1 MSLHFCAALIAGA
14 VAVFEDSFYIPAFV
28 QRYLDI
34 DPVAL
39 MATLSDT
46 APWNDPAHEFMYRG
60 HELARE
66 KAFLVRYDD
75 AVHFDEPPAMLRK
88 YTRRWSVTVPCKPFQ
103 RAAATLDLQRRAR
116 CHQSRHFDP
125 LPRRVR

>member
-28 QRYLDI
+28 QRYLGL

-46 APWNDPAHEFMYRG
+46 APWNDPAH
-60 HELARE
+60 
-66 KAFLVRYDD
+66 AFLVRYDD
-75 AVHFDEPPAMLRK
+75 AVPPAMLRK
-88 YTRRWSVTVPCKPFQ
+88 YTRPWSVTAHCKPFP
-103 RAAATLDLQRRAR
+103 TSSTWPTS
-116 CHQSRHFDP
+116 CSNT
-125 LPRRVR
+125 